1 MNSNFS
7 ILIRL
12 PFGPD
17 EVENIVEVSKVI
29 RAIRLRLRIGCE
41 CQDLGPKEVSVYVVY
56 DFNDK
61 SIRNILCSEHEINE

>member
-1 MNSNFS
+1 MAVLSLMVWTDISTISRINIYFIINYNKLVTNLKSNLS

-29 RAIRLRLRIGCE
+29 RAIRLR
-41 CQDLGPKEVSVYVVY
+41 
-56 DFNDK
+56 
-61 SIRNILCSEHEINE
+61 

>member
-1 MNSNFS
+1 MAVISLMVWTDIFTISRINIYFIINYNKLVTNLKSNLS

-29 RAIRLRLRIGCE
+29 RAIRLR
-41 CQDLGPKEVSVYVVY
+41 
-56 DFNDK
+56 
-61 SIRNILCSEHEINE
+61 